1 MAKSFIAY
9 NFPSQLKHIPIT
21 CIYCLWML
29 FIGVGSAFSQKY
41 PSLSEIE
48 KHKLRTTSHILIDL
62 NEASLDSL
70 IFQGLADDIP
80 WAVIPS
86 GNKEKNT
93 NFLDQYAQ
101 YGNQLVVLGQEGSIS
116 KIPENLDLIWIADSD
131 MYTLELGSQE
141 TIDLVKKPMDKELLR
156 IHVDHG
162 NMTTFS
168 KLLEVW
174 QDLGKMPNFI
184 KAEASFGHL
193 DSLVRKLNANPKIF
207 GVVQTE
213 KGLLDG
219 VSFKDY
225 GEVQIGGYF
234 SYPVLDIL
242 SLPILVPYK
251 PGFHFSPDIIYTTPE
266 NLNNS
271 KEFVGFP
278 LDAEYGLSHHFEFK
292 DQVTDILAKNSK
304 GLISND
310 VEVRKDSVYGQVS
323 YFEDGAYVDVGI
335 SSKSSLKGNFTINA
349 WLKPTKLGKN
359 NSILGKGDNFVFK
372 IHDGFL
378 TFTMAGIK
386 DYVSTSSPIPLN
398 EWSHVALVHSK
409 IENTLFFYINGERT
423 DSVELISEYETSNY
437 NILIASNLWEEFF
450 EGYIREIKIWG
461 RELNDSEIKAH
472 YNQTKVLNRN
482 THIWMYVLGLS
493 LLFGGGYAVFRYWK
507 KNKLL
512 TVTKRAPSAIKPKGP
527 KVDGKH
533 SSQILCFG
541 PLQIIDM
548 HGLDVAKKLSPLQK
562 KMFMIIFLHCQ
573 GDKKGVDTKRLTE
586 LLWPGKSV
594 ANAKNTRGTT
604 IQNLRQLLDTCPNI
618 EVIFKDKHW
627 ILQMGENSY
636 SDYSMALQYLEF
648 LASNDCS
655 DGELETE
662 LRKLIPI
669 VNKGRLFANTSA
681 PWLDPFI
688 EKFSNRIVEQFI
700 QISKNPMIG
709 THSDIMLDLAEV
721 ICLYDDLNE
730 PALKIKLNVLIE
742 QGKLSLAHQACHNF
756 KKQYENLYGEA
767 YEVSFEEMISSQQ

>member
-9 NFPSQLKHIPIT
+9 NFLSQCKHT
-21 CIYCLWML
+21 SVWYIYFFGIL
-29 FIGVGSAFSQKY
+29 FIGVDSSYSQTY
-41 PSLSEIE
+41 SSLSESD
-48 KHKLRTTSHILIDL
+48 KHHLRTTSHILIDL
-62 NEASLDSL
+62 NETSSDSL
-70 IFQGLADDIP
+70 MFRNLTDNVP

-86 GNKEKNT
+86 QNKVENT
-93 NFLDQYAQ
+93 NFLDQYAH

-116 KIPENLDLIWIADSD
+116 KIPENLSVIWVADSD
-131 MYTLELGSQE
+131 MYTLELGLQE
-141 TIDLVKKPMDKELLR
+141 TIDLVKKSSDKELLS
-156 IHVDHG
+156 IKVDHG
-162 NMTTFS
+162 TTPTFS
-168 KLLEVW
+168 KLIEVW

-184 KAEASFGHL
+184 KAEASFEHL
-193 DSLVRKLNANPKIF
+193 YSLVRQLNSKPKIF

-242 SLPILVPYK
+242 SPPILVPYK
-251 PGFHFSPDIIYTTPE
+251 PGFHFSPDIIYTSPE
-266 NLNNS
+266 NLNNR

-292 DQVTDILAKNSK
+292 DEVADILAENSK

-310 VEVRKDSVYGQVS
+310 VRVRKDSLYGQVS

-349 WLKPTKLGKN
+349 WIKPTKLGQN

-472 YNQTKVLNRN
+472 YNQTKVLKRN
-482 THIWMYVLGLS
+482 THIWMYALGLS
-493 LLFGGGYAVFRYWK
+493 LLFGGGYAVFKYWM
-507 KNKLL
+507 KNKVSK
-512 TVTKRAPSAIKPKGP
+512 VTKRTPSEIKLKGP
-527 KVDGKH
+527 KLEGKH
-533 SSQILCFG
+533 STQILCFG

-548 HGLDVAKKLSPLQK
+548 HGLEVAKKLSPLQK
-562 KMFMIIFLHCQ
+562 KMFMIIFLHSQ

-594 ANAKNTRGTT
+594 ASAKNTRGTT
-604 IQNLRQLLDTCPNI
+604 IQNLRQLLGTCPNL

-627 ILQMGENSY
+627 ILQMGENCY

-648 LASNDCS
+648 LTSKDCS
-655 DGELETE
+655 DGQLEIE

-669 VNKGRLFANTSA
+669 VKKGRLFANTSA

-709 THSDIMLDLAEV
+709 THLDTMLDLAEI

-730 PALKIKLNVLIE
+730 HALKIKLNVLIE

-767 YEVSFEEMISSQQ
+767 YEVSFEEMISS